1 MLFPD
6 LIASRRYPVL
16 RRLFVIVLAS
26 LSFLTACKSTA
37 SIDMADTESTMSA
50 GASGA
55 LSDNATPSDAG
66 ARFVVRGELPLSTD
80 NVNRLIA
87 FVEED
92 TGRAFVRPPV
102 IVAQSPDDF
111 FAGLEDDLGD
121 FNADAEVSVRGL
133 QALGLTTQG
142 VGDVTRSFEAMLLS
156 PEGILGYY
164 DPIPDELYVPIG
176 APGDDDFR
184 SLLVHE
190 LTHALDGQH
199 ADLSVLDDLIAQ
211 GDESGNYEP
220 LLALQAVAEGRASS
234 VQNQWMA
241 ENGVVQELPDDLG
254 AIEDVP
260 AALVLALSVPYTF
273 GEQYIEANG
282 GAAETWDL
290 LEKPPASSEVFMV
303 AFGNPGD
310 EAIIDVA
317 TPTADGPVLD
327 DVVFGAS
334 DIFVW
339 LLGESLDPD
348 PALIFP
354 TLAAIDGWAGG
365 RAVLWG
371 NNSQSC
377 MRIAVAADSTNDLAE
392 IEEVTRL
399 WAGNNP
405 DRSVRL
411 EADLVIVT
419 GCAPYIP

>member
-1 MLFPD
+1 MFPD

-26 LSFLTACKSTA
+26 LLFLTACKSTA
-37 SIDMADTESTMSA
+37 SIDMTDTESTMSA
-50 GASGA
+50 AASAA
-55 LSDNATPSDAG
+55 LSDDATPSDAG
-66 ARFVVRGELPLSTD
+66 ARFVVQGELPLSTD
-80 NVNRLIA
+80 DVNQLIA

-133 QALGLTTQG
+133 QALGLTTRG

-164 DPIPDELYVPIG
+164 DPIPDELYVPVG

-199 ADLSVLDDLIAQ
+199 ADLSVLDDLVAQ

-220 LLALQAVAEGRASS
+220 LLALQVVAEGRASS

-260 AALVLALSVPYTF
+260 AALVLALSVPYAF

-290 LEKPPASSEVFMV
+290 LENPPASSEVFMV
-303 AFGNPGD
+303 AFGNTGD
-310 EAIIDVA
+310 EAIIDLA
-317 TPTADGPVLD
+317 TPAADGPVLD

-377 MRIAVAADSTNDLAE
+377 MRIAVATDSTNDLAE

-419 GCAPYIP
+419 GCAPYVP

>member
-1 MLFPD
+1 
-6 LIASRRYPVL
+6 
-16 RRLFVIVLAS
+16 
-26 LSFLTACKSTA
+26 
-37 SIDMADTESTMSA
+37 MSA
-50 GASGA
+50 AASAA
-55 LSDNATPSDAG
+55 LSDDATPSDAG
-66 ARFVVRGELPLSTD
+66 ARFVVRGELPLSAD

-111 FAGLEDDLGD
+111 FAGLEEDLGD

-133 QALGLTTQG
+133 QALGLTTRG

-156 PEGILGYY
+156 PEGILDYY

-254 AIEDVP
+254 
-260 AALVLALSVPYTF
+260 
-273 GEQYIEANG
+273 
-282 GAAETWDL
+282 
-290 LEKPPASSEVFMV
+290 
-303 AFGNPGD
+303 
-310 EAIIDVA
+310 
-317 TPTADGPVLD
+317 
-327 DVVFGAS
+327 
-334 DIFVW
+334 
-339 LLGESLDPD
+339 
-348 PALIFP
+348 
-354 TLAAIDGWAGG
+354 
-365 RAVLWG
+365 
-371 NNSQSC
+371 
-377 MRIAVAADSTNDLAE
+377 
-392 IEEVTRL
+392 
-399 WAGNNP
+399 
-405 DRSVRL
+405 
-411 EADLVIVT
+411 
-419 GCAPYIP
+419 